1 MRVREQM
8 STQVVS
14 VRPQDPLGPALLQL
28 ESSGLRCLPVVEEA
42 QLTGLLLASDVR
54 LAAAPPDAL
63 VQEFMHPPSASVL
76 PDMLIERAA
85 LLMLEHDVRGLPV
98 IDSQERLVGVLTV
111 SDLLRTLVETPPVVL
126 WK

>member
-8 STQVVS
+8 RTQVVS
-14 VRPQDPLGPALLQL
+14 VRPQDPLGLALQRL
-28 ESSGLRCLPVVEEA
+28 ESSGLRCLPVVEGSR
-42 QLTGLLLASDVR
+42 LTGLLLASDVR
-54 LAAAPPDAL
+54 LAAALPDSL
-63 VQEFMHPPSASVL
+63 VQEFMRPPSASVH

-98 IDSQERLVGVLTV
+98 VDAQERLVGVLTV
-111 SDLLRTLVETPPVVL
+111 GDLLRTLVEAPPVVL

>member
-28 ESSGLRCLPVVEEA
+28 ESSGLGCLPVVEGSR
-42 QLTGLLLASDVR
+42 LTGLLLASDVR
-54 LAAAPPDAL
+54 LAAVPPDAL
-63 VQEFMHPPSASVL
+63 VQEFMRPPSASVH

-98 IDSQERLVGVLTV
+98 VDTQERLVGVLTV
-111 SDLLRTLVETPPVVL
+111 SDLLRTLVEAPPVVL

>member
-14 VRPQDPLGPALLQL
+14 VRPQDPLGPALLLL
-28 ESSGLRCLPVVEEA
+28 ESSGLRCLPVVEES

-54 LAAAPPDAL
+54 LVAALPDAL
-63 VQEFMHPPSASVL
+63 VQEFMRPPSASVH